1 MPTPMQRRQ
10 PVVLPG
16 EHRQLHY
23 RSTNTPKHSKG
34 PRLLTALFSI
44 LALLALIHFLIVMH
58 TSTMQA
64 AAPATCSHLIRNTD
78 YTRYVQFDPTSQQVG
93 AIQYVDQLA
102 GGQPAALVQVT
113 DAQHTL
119 DVYLYGCVMQHATPT
134 LTVLLKQQGLTQ
146 GTISLSKANTLVLGE
161 RDTML
166 AQDLTAVLQPMQQN
180 LYQEYRWQQG
190 LFVQVAFPG
199 LYPVTDRSEAEALQ
213 EQANNGASL
222 PWIDPQATAEQM
234 AKDILQWSSSD
245 YQEKTLDNDG
255 TTTHIL
261 LEQKQ
266 PEMAV
271 TVTLTRLI
279 QKDAKGLWFVT
290 GAQTQGVTLDQS
302 QFSAPVTSP
311 ITLDGT
317 ITTKDGQAT
326 AALFDHTLTA
336 MSSLNN
342 TTLTITA
349 DGKYT
354 GSILYSNNKQ
364 TQQGLLLIENVPP
377 SKSSEAGQLLLTS
390 VILG

>member
-1 MPTPMQRRQ
+1 MPTPMRQ
-10 PVVLPG
+10 PTVLPG
-16 EHRQLHY
+16 EYRRLHY
-23 RSTNTPKHSKG
+23 SATSTSKHPRG
-34 PRLLTALFSI
+34 PRLLTALFSVLAI
-44 LALLALIHFLIVMH
+44 LALVHFLIVMH

-78 YTRYVQFDPTSQQVG
+78 YTKYVQFDPSSQQVG
-93 AIQYVDQLA
+93 AIQYVDSLV

-166 AQDLTAVLQPMQQN
+166 PQDMTAVLQPMQQN

-213 EQANNGASL
+213 EQVDNGASL
-222 PWIDPQATAEQM
+222 PWADPQVTAEQM

-245 YQEKTLDNDG
+245 YQEKILDNDG
-255 TTTHIL
+255 TTAHIL

-271 TVTLTRLI
+271 TVTLTRLV

-290 GAQTQGVTLDQS
+290 GAQTQGVTLEQA

-311 ITLDGT
+311 VTLHGI

-326 AALFDHTLTA
+326 ATLFDHTLTA

-342 TTLTITA
+342 TTLSVTA
-349 DGKYT
+349 DGSYS

-364 TQQGLLLIENVPP
+364 TQQGLVLIENVPP
-377 SKSSEAGQLLLTS
+377 SKSSEAGQILLTS